1 MLHRSLWCH
10 YIVTCLMLLNAMHPN
25 QDEKHVQKVKKEIE
39 NMASI
44 WRKRKRQ
51 CIEVIENIDD
61 DMF

>member
-1 MLHRSLWCH
+1 
-10 YIVTCLMLLNAMHPN
+10 MLLNAMHPN